1 MIDRVSELHGLLSP
15 IRDHSLKAGGF
26 GAEDDCD
33 LESTVRPGFTP
44 HEPAPSRTPG
54 GLVSVL
60 LEQPASLVAYR
71 PNKPTAMVVVA
82 DPRVRSTV
90 TRHLWALGVRDVI
103 EASSIA
109 EARPRIGNPRDICVA
124 DVHLPDGSGLTL
136 LSETRAAGW
145 PNGLALSAADD
156 IGAVRNALAG
166 GVKGYVVTG
175 TRTNV
180 GLPTRPGAAP
190 IGAAAARLHRRR
202 PGAPSHPGGYRELS
216 GREVEVLRLVAEGQ
230 SNKAIGVSMG
240 LSALTVKSHLAR
252 IARKLGTGDRA
263 GMVAVALRTGII
275 H

>member
-1 MIDRVSELHGLLSP
+1 M
-15 IRDHSLKAGGF
+15 
-26 GAEDDCD
+26 
-33 LESTVRPGFTP
+33 
-44 HEPAPSRTPG
+44 
-54 GLVSVL
+54 SVL
-60 LEQPASLVAYR
+60 LEQPTSLVAYR

-109 EARPRIGNPRDICVA
+109 EARPRVGNPRDICVA

-175 TRTNV
+175 TRNNL
-180 GLPTRPGAAP
+180 GRAPAAP
-190 IGAAAARLHRRR
+190 APPRIGAAAARMQRRP
-202 PGAPSHPGGYRELS
+202 PGAPGHPGGYRELS

>member
-1 MIDRVSELHGLLSP
+1 M
-15 IRDHSLKAGGF
+15 
-26 GAEDDCD
+26 
-33 LESTVRPGFTP
+33 
-44 HEPAPSRTPG
+44 
-54 GLVSVL
+54 SVL
-60 LEQPASLVAYR
+60 LEQPTSLVAYR
-71 PNKPTAMVVVA
+71 PSKPTAMVVVA

-109 EARPRIGNPRDICVA
+109 EARPRVGNPRDICVA

-136 LSETRAAGW
+136 LAETRAAGW

-175 TRTNV
+175 TRNTA
-180 GLPTRPGAAP
+180 GALAGRPGLAP
-190 IGAAAARLHRRR
+190 FGATAARLQRRP
-202 PGAPSHPGGYRELS
+202 PGAPGHHHPGNGYRELS

>member
-1 MIDRVSELHGLLSP
+1 
-15 IRDHSLKAGGF
+15 
-26 GAEDDCD
+26 
-33 LESTVRPGFTP
+33 
-44 HEPAPSRTPG
+44 
-54 GLVSVL
+54 VSVL
-60 LEQPASLVAYR
+60 LEHPANVVAYR
-71 PNKPTAMVVVA
+71 PTKPTAMVVIA
-82 DPRVRSTV
+82 DPRVRNTV

-103 EASSIA
+103 EVSSIA
-109 EARPRIGNPRDICVA
+109 EARPRVATPRDICIA
-124 DVHLPDGSGLTL
+124 DVHLPDGSGLTIL
-136 LSETRAAGW
+136 AETRAAGW

-156 IGAVRNALAG
+156 IGAVRSALAG

-180 GLPTRPGAAP
+180 QLPGRPGMP
-190 IGAAAARLHRRR
+190 LGAAGLAGRMRR
-202 PGAPSHPGGYRELS
+202 PGMPGVPGAHGQPGAVGAPGAPGAPGAQPSAYRELS

-230 SNKAIGVSMG
+230 SNKAIGVAMG

>member
-1 MIDRVSELHGLLSP
+1 M
-15 IRDHSLKAGGF
+15 
-26 GAEDDCD
+26 
-33 LESTVRPGFTP
+33 
-44 HEPAPSRTPG
+44 
-54 GLVSVL
+54 SVL
-60 LEQPASLVAYR
+60 LEQPASLNAYR

-109 EARPRIGNPRDICVA
+109 EARPRVGSPRDICVA

-175 TRTNV
+175 TRTNI
-180 GLPTRPGAAP
+180 GHPSRPGAAP
-190 IGAAAARLHRRR
+190 IGAGARMHRRP
-202 PGAPSHPGGYRELS
+202 PGAPGAPGHPGGYRELS

>member
-1 MIDRVSELHGLLSP
+1 
-15 IRDHSLKAGGF
+15 
-26 GAEDDCD
+26 
-33 LESTVRPGFTP
+33 
-44 HEPAPSRTPG
+44 
-54 GLVSVL
+54 VSVL
-60 LEQPASLVAYR
+60 LEHPANLVAYR
-71 PNKPTAMVVVA
+71 PTKPTAMVVVA

-103 EASSIA
+103 EASSLA
-109 EARPRIGNPRDICVA
+109 EARPRVGTPRDICVA
-124 DVHLPDGSGLTL
+124 DVHLPDGSGLAIL
-136 LSETRAAGW
+136 AETRAAGW

-156 IGAVRNALAG
+156 IGAVRSALAS

-175 TRTNV
+175 TRVNT
-180 GLPTRPGAAP
+180 GLQQRPGMAGAP
-190 IGAAAARLHRRR
+190 GLNGRQLPGHLRR
-202 PGAPSHPGGYRELS
+202 PGLVGNHGSLPGTVPGTPGTPPPPAYRELS

-230 SNKAIGVSMG
+230 SNKAIGVAMG

>member
-1 MIDRVSELHGLLSP
+1 
-15 IRDHSLKAGGF
+15 
-26 GAEDDCD
+26 
-33 LESTVRPGFTP
+33 
-44 HEPAPSRTPG
+44 
-54 GLVSVL
+54 VSVL
-60 LEQPASLVAYR
+60 LEHPANLVAYR
-71 PNKPTAMVVVA
+71 PTKPTAMVVVA

-103 EASSIA
+103 EASSLA
-109 EARPRIGNPRDICVA
+109 EARPRVGTPRDICIA
-124 DVHLPDGSGLTL
+124 DVHLPDGSGLAIL
-136 LSETRAAGW
+136 AETRAAGW

-156 IGAVRNALAG
+156 IGAVRSALAG

-175 TRTNV
+175 TRVNT
-180 GLPTRPGAAP
+180 GLPQRPGMAGAPGMGGRPGLAGHLRRPGMPGGTPGSAPGAAQ
-190 IGAAAARLHRRR
+190 
-202 PGAPSHPGGYRELS
+202 GAPGTPPPPAYRELS

-230 SNKAIGVSMG
+230 SNKAIGVAMG

>member
-1 MIDRVSELHGLLSP
+1 M
-15 IRDHSLKAGGF
+15 
-26 GAEDDCD
+26 
-33 LESTVRPGFTP
+33 
-44 HEPAPSRTPG
+44 
-54 GLVSVL
+54 SVL

-109 EARPRIGNPRDICVA
+109 EARPRVGNPRDICVA

-136 LSETRAAGW
+136 LSETRAAYW

-175 TRTNV
+175 TRTNI
-180 GLPTRPGAAP
+180 GHPTRPGVAP
-190 IGAAAARLHRRR
+190 IGANAARMHRHF
-202 PGAPSHPGGYRELS
+202 GTPSHPGGYRELS

>member
-1 MIDRVSELHGLLSP
+1 M
-15 IRDHSLKAGGF
+15 
-26 GAEDDCD
+26 
-33 LESTVRPGFTP
+33 
-44 HEPAPSRTPG
+44 
-54 GLVSVL
+54 SVL
-60 LEQPASLVAYR
+60 LEHPANVVAYR
-71 PNKPTAMVVVA
+71 PTKPTAMVVIA
-82 DPRVRSTV
+82 DPRVRNTV

-103 EASSIA
+103 EVSSIA
-109 EARPRIGNPRDICVA
+109 EARPRVATPRDICIA
-124 DVHLPDGSGLTL
+124 DVHLPDGSGLTIL
-136 LSETRAAGW
+136 AETRAAGW

-156 IGAVRNALAG
+156 IGAVRSALAG

-180 GLPTRPGAAP
+180 AMPGRPGMPLGAAGLAGRMRRPGMPGHPGAHGQPGAA
-190 IGAAAARLHRRR
+190 GA
-202 PGAPSHPGGYRELS
+202 PGAPGAQPSAYRELS

-230 SNKAIGVSMG
+230 SNKAIGVAMG

>member
-1 MIDRVSELHGLLSP
+1 M
-15 IRDHSLKAGGF
+15 
-26 GAEDDCD
+26 
-33 LESTVRPGFTP
+33 
-44 HEPAPSRTPG
+44 
-54 GLVSVL
+54 SVL

-109 EARPRIGNPRDICVA
+109 EARPRVGNPRDICVA

-175 TRTNV
+175 TRTNI
-180 GLPTRPGAAP
+180 GHPTRPGASPSAP
-190 IGAAAARLHRRR
+190 R
-202 PGAPSHPGGYRELS
+202 PGVCTAAPRVPRATRAATASCPD
-216 GREVEVLRLVAEGQ
+216 GRSRCCAW
-230 SNKAIGVSMG
+230 SPKASPTRR
-240 LSALTVKSHLAR
+240 SESRWACPH
-252 IARKLGTGDRA
+252 
-263 GMVAVALRTGII
+263 
-275 H
+275 

>member
-1 MIDRVSELHGLLSP
+1 M
-15 IRDHSLKAGGF
+15 
-26 GAEDDCD
+26 
-33 LESTVRPGFTP
+33 
-44 HEPAPSRTPG
+44 
-54 GLVSVL
+54 SVL
-60 LEQPASLVAYR
+60 LEHPTSLVAYR

-109 EARPRIGNPRDICVA
+109 EARPRVGNPRDICVA

-175 TRTNV
+175 TRTNL
-180 GLPTRPGAAP
+180 GAMPGP
-190 IGAAAARLHRRR
+190 SRRR
-202 PGAPSHPGGYRELS
+202 PDRRRRRPDAPPPAGRPGGHPGGYRELS

>member
-1 MIDRVSELHGLLSP
+1 M
-15 IRDHSLKAGGF
+15 
-26 GAEDDCD
+26 
-33 LESTVRPGFTP
+33 
-44 HEPAPSRTPG
+44 
-54 GLVSVL
+54 SVL
-60 LEQPASLVAYR
+60 LEHPANLVAYR
-71 PNKPTAMVVVA
+71 PTKPTAMVVIA

-103 EASSIA
+103 EASSLA
-109 EARPRIGNPRDICVA
+109 EARPRVGTPRDICVA
-124 DVHLPDGSGLTL
+124 DVHLPDGSGLAIL
-136 LSETRAAGW
+136 AETRAAGW

-156 IGAVRNALAG
+156 IGAVRSALAS

-175 TRTNV
+175 TRV
-180 GLPTRPGAAP
+180 GNGVPQRPGMNGVPALRPGLPGAAS
-190 IGAAAARLHRRR
+190 HMRR
-202 PGAPSHPGGYRELS
+202 PGLPGAQIPPGGAPGMPQAAPAQGQPAPQAYRELS

-230 SNKAIGVSMG
+230 SNKAIGVAMG

>member
-1 MIDRVSELHGLLSP
+1 M
-15 IRDHSLKAGGF
+15 
-26 GAEDDCD
+26 
-33 LESTVRPGFTP
+33 
-44 HEPAPSRTPG
+44 
-54 GLVSVL
+54 SVL
-60 LEQPASLVAYR
+60 LEHPANVVAYR
-71 PNKPTAMVVVA
+71 PTKPTAMVVIA
-82 DPRVRSTV
+82 DPRVRNTV

-103 EASSIA
+103 EVSSIA
-109 EARPRIGNPRDICVA
+109 EARPRVTTPRDICIA
-124 DVHLPDGSGLTL
+124 DVHLPDGSGLTIL
-136 LSETRAAGW
+136 AETRAAGW

-156 IGAVRNALAG
+156 IGAVRSALAG

-180 GLPTRPGAAP
+180 AMPGRPGMPLGAAGMAGRMRRPGMPGVPGAA
-190 IGAAAARLHRRR
+190 GV
-202 PGAPSHPGGYRELS
+202 PGAPGAPGAPGTQSSAYRELS

-230 SNKAIGVSMG
+230 SNKAIGVAMG

>member
-1 MIDRVSELHGLLSP
+1 M
-15 IRDHSLKAGGF
+15 
-26 GAEDDCD
+26 
-33 LESTVRPGFTP
+33 
-44 HEPAPSRTPG
+44 
-54 GLVSVL
+54 SVL

-109 EARPRIGNPRDICVA
+109 EARPRVGNPRDICVA

-175 TRTNV
+175 TRTNIGHPARPGV
-180 GLPTRPGAAP
+180 VPIGATAARMHRRPPAPRAIRAATASSPAARWRCSGSSPRASPTRP
-190 IGAAAARLHRRR
+190 
-202 PGAPSHPGGYRELS
+202 
-216 GREVEVLRLVAEGQ
+216 
-230 SNKAIGVSMG
+230 
-240 LSALTVKSHLAR
+240 SASRWACPP
-252 IARKLGTGDRA
+252 
-263 GMVAVALRTGII
+263 
-275 H
+275 

>member
-1 MIDRVSELHGLLSP
+1 M
-15 IRDHSLKAGGF
+15 
-26 GAEDDCD
+26 
-33 LESTVRPGFTP
+33 
-44 HEPAPSRTPG
+44 
-54 GLVSVL
+54 SVL

-109 EARPRIGNPRDICVA
+109 EARPRVGNPRDICIA

-175 TRTNV
+175 TRTNIGHPGRPGVAPV
-180 GLPTRPGAAP
+180 GANAARMHRFPPGPRATRAATANCPGARWRCSAWSPRASPTRP
-190 IGAAAARLHRRR
+190 
-202 PGAPSHPGGYRELS
+202 
-216 GREVEVLRLVAEGQ
+216 
-230 SNKAIGVSMG
+230 
-240 LSALTVKSHLAR
+240 SASRWASPP
-252 IARKLGTGDRA
+252 
-263 GMVAVALRTGII
+263 
-275 H
+275 

>member
-1 MIDRVSELHGLLSP
+1 M
-15 IRDHSLKAGGF
+15 
-26 GAEDDCD
+26 
-33 LESTVRPGFTP
+33 
-44 HEPAPSRTPG
+44 
-54 GLVSVL
+54 SVL
-60 LEQPASLVAYR
+60 LEHPANVVAYR
-71 PNKPTAMVVVA
+71 PTKPTAMVVIA
-82 DPRVRSTV
+82 DPRVRNTV

-103 EASSIA
+103 EVSSIA
-109 EARPRIGNPRDICVA
+109 EARPRVSTPRDICVA
-124 DVHLPDGSGLTL
+124 DVHLPDGSGLTIL
-136 LSETRAAGW
+136 AETRAAGW

-156 IGAVRNALAG
+156 IGAVRSALAG

-180 GLPTRPGAAP
+180 AMPGRPGMP
-190 IGAAAARLHRRR
+190 LGAAGLAGRMRR
-202 PGAPSHPGGYRELS
+202 PGMPGTPGHLGAPGAPGAPGTQPTAYRELS

-230 SNKAIGVSMG
+230 SNKAIGVAMG

>member
-1 MIDRVSELHGLLSP
+1 
-15 IRDHSLKAGGF
+15 
-26 GAEDDCD
+26 
-33 LESTVRPGFTP
+33 
-44 HEPAPSRTPG
+44 
-54 GLVSVL
+54 VSVL
-60 LEQPASLVAYR
+60 LEHPANLVAYR
-71 PNKPTAMVVVA
+71 PTKPTAMVVVA

-103 EASSIA
+103 EASSLA
-109 EARPRIGNPRDICVA
+109 EARPRVGTPRDICIA
-124 DVHLPDGSGLTL
+124 DVHLPDGSGLAIL
-136 LSETRAAGW
+136 AETRAAGW

-156 IGAVRNALAG
+156 IGAVRSALAG

-175 TRTNV
+175 TRVNT
-180 GLPTRPGAAP
+180 GLPQRPGMAGAPGLGGRPGLSGHLRRPGMPTGAPGSAPGAAQ
-190 IGAAAARLHRRR
+190 
-202 PGAPSHPGGYRELS
+202 GAPGTPPPPAYRELS

-230 SNKAIGVSMG
+230 SNKAIGVAMG

>member
-1 MIDRVSELHGLLSP
+1 M
-15 IRDHSLKAGGF
+15 
-26 GAEDDCD
+26 
-33 LESTVRPGFTP
+33 
-44 HEPAPSRTPG
+44 
-54 GLVSVL
+54 SVL

-82 DPRVRSTV
+82 NPRVRSTV

-103 EASSIA
+103 EASSVA
-109 EARPRIGNPRDICVA
+109 EDAVPRIGNPRDICVA

-180 GLPTRPGAAP
+180 GSPPAPVSRPSARPPPVCTAAP
-190 IGAAAARLHRRR
+190 GCPEPPGRL
-202 PGAPSHPGGYRELS
+202 PQLS

>member
-1 MIDRVSELHGLLSP
+1 
-15 IRDHSLKAGGF
+15 
-26 GAEDDCD
+26 
-33 LESTVRPGFTP
+33 
-44 HEPAPSRTPG
+44 
-54 GLVSVL
+54 
-60 LEQPASLVAYR
+60 
-71 PNKPTAMVVVA
+71 MVVVA

-109 EARPRIGNPRDICVA
+109 EARPRVSSPRDICVA

-136 LSETRAAGW
+136 LAETRAAGW

-175 TRTNV
+175 TRNNL
-180 GLPTRPGAAP
+180 GGMPGRPGAAP
-190 IGAAAARLHRRR
+190 VGSAGARMQRR
-202 PGAPSHPGGYRELS
+202 PPGTPGHPGGYRELS

>member
-1 MIDRVSELHGLLSP
+1 M
-15 IRDHSLKAGGF
+15 
-26 GAEDDCD
+26 
-33 LESTVRPGFTP
+33 
-44 HEPAPSRTPG
+44 
-54 GLVSVL
+54 SVL
-60 LEQPASLVAYR
+60 LEHPANVVAYR
-71 PNKPTAMVVVA
+71 PTKPTAMVVIA
-82 DPRVRSTV
+82 DPRVRNTV

-103 EASSIA
+103 EVSSIA
-109 EARPRIGNPRDICVA
+109 EARPRITTPRDICIA
-124 DVHLPDGSGLTL
+124 DVHLPDGSGLTIL
-136 LSETRAAGW
+136 AETRAAGW

-156 IGAVRNALAG
+156 IGAVRSALAG

-180 GLPTRPGAAP
+180 ALPGRPGMPLGAAGLAGRMRRPGMPGHHHQGAPGQPGAAP
-190 IGAAAARLHRRR
+190 GA
-202 PGAPSHPGGYRELS
+202 PGAPGAQPSAYRELS

-230 SNKAIGVSMG
+230 SNKAIGVAMG

>member
-1 MIDRVSELHGLLSP
+1 M
-15 IRDHSLKAGGF
+15 
-26 GAEDDCD
+26 
-33 LESTVRPGFTP
+33 
-44 HEPAPSRTPG
+44 
-54 GLVSVL
+54 SVL
-60 LEQPASLVAYR
+60 LEHPANVVAYR
-71 PNKPTAMVVVA
+71 PTKPTAMVVIA
-82 DPRVRSTV
+82 DPRVRNTV

-103 EASSIA
+103 EVSSIA
-109 EARPRIGNPRDICVA
+109 EARPRVSTPRDICVA
-124 DVHLPDGSGLTL
+124 DVHLPDGSGLTIL
-136 LSETRAAGW
+136 AETRAAGW

-156 IGAVRNALAG
+156 IGAVRSALAG

-180 GLPTRPGAAP
+180 AMPGRPGLPLGAA
-190 IGAAAARLHRRR
+190 GLAGRMRR
-202 PGAPSHPGGYRELS
+202 PGMPGMPGAHGTPGAPGAHGAPGAQQAAYRELS

-230 SNKAIGVSMG
+230 SNKAIGVAMG

>member
-1 MIDRVSELHGLLSP
+1 M
-15 IRDHSLKAGGF
+15 
-26 GAEDDCD
+26 
-33 LESTVRPGFTP
+33 
-44 HEPAPSRTPG
+44 
-54 GLVSVL
+54 SVL
-60 LEQPASLVAYR
+60 LEQPTSLVAYR
-71 PNKPTAMVVVA
+71 PSKPTAMVVVA

-109 EARPRIGNPRDICVA
+109 EARPRVGNPRDICVA

-136 LSETRAAGW
+136 LAETRAAGW

-175 TRTNV
+175 TRNSP
-180 GLPTRPGAAP
+180 GSMAGRPGLAP
-190 IGAAAARLHRRR
+190 LGATAARMQRR
-202 PGAPSHPGGYRELS
+202 PPGASGHPGGYRELS

>member
-1 MIDRVSELHGLLSP
+1 M
-15 IRDHSLKAGGF
+15 
-26 GAEDDCD
+26 
-33 LESTVRPGFTP
+33 
-44 HEPAPSRTPG
+44 
-54 GLVSVL
+54 SVL
-60 LEQPASLVAYR
+60 LEHPTSLVAYR

-109 EARPRIGNPRDICVA
+109 EARPRVGNPRDICVA

-175 TRTNV
+175 TRNSL
-180 GLPTRPGAAP
+180 GGAMPTRHGAAP
-190 IGAAAARLHRRR
+190 IGAAAARMHRR
-202 PGAPSHPGGYRELS
+202 PGGGPGGPGHPGGHRELS